1 MSEEN
6 NGMNVQQTAKQRN
19 DANNAKSIRAAAEV
33 ASKIDHPYA
42 KAIGEGVK
50 IADKVTGGKASEKLG
65 KATTKILKR
74 QGLRGKMMQAALN
87 KMSENGTTDK
97 INSTMNKMD
106 SNSPGTGMPKT
117 AKTPD
122 KGTENKVKETAEQT
136 SSNEG
141 FGSVGGSTS
150 KIVRNGL
157 IGCAF
162 LFPLLIFVVL
172 FTGASQVFVNSISL
186 GTADSL
192 SGEEAEEKIKDKGD
206 EGIEEEKSDAD
217 VAYDIYIDDEKI
229 LKNNIIQIASEKKY
243 LRRKYNEATLDN
255 IEDFYP
261 AVKDTSKNYD
271 ENMVYDFFYKMY
283 NLYVSYRDNYDVYL
297 DLPLLMATLNIQSSD
312 KNVIF
317 SSNLSPEDRQTK
329 ARELPIE
336 EFDYYYDWGNSGY
349 KISRNNS
356 QHDMELLASRM
367 VSKQSKE
374 TCVDSAGKITQENI
388 LRDNEIGTQT
398 LTCVEGET
406 YKVEDLGFV
415 VDTVKYKDFLKQFL
429 EKKYYLEG
437 EHDIEVET
445 LESNNTC
452 STTTPFV
459 KYSLTDDQLL
469 QLASVAIKE
478 QGTVKG
484 AAAEASLMANLFE
497 IKGSKYGTGADGLY
511 NYVRNSGWFS
521 NSKKA
526 MDARKAS
533 SEVVAAVR
541 SVLVDGKRTLPG
553 YIDEHDWVNDIK
565 SATTNGKAI
574 SITDRASYIKNN
586 TILKNKYGAT
596 YTFYSFPDTKSDPF
610 GYTSEKRR
618 KEIGEFYYDY
628 DTGNAVNCAKSNDPN
643 YAEGVSFIDGGFGS
657 NIYYYNQNDYQN
669 YYFSKDPYNL
679 HVHKTSSNKGKGVY
693 QSIASS
699 GCAPTSLAIAISTL
713 LNEAHDPVE
722 VTAKF
727 CSHNGCK
734 SSGGDYAAF
743 PSTLAEYGLTVSNK
757 TKDSQK
763 VSEALSSGNSIVI
776 VSVGKGDFT
785 SNGHFMAL
793 TGVNSK
799 GEVFVADP
807 NSEKKTKWW
816 SFSRII
822 EQRYWFWIVSR

>member
-1 MSEEN
+1 MGGIILEE
-6 NGMNVQQTAKQRN
+6 MQAQKARN
-19 DANNAKSIRAAAEV
+19 DANNANTIKNAAEV
-33 ASKIDHPYA
+33 ASKTNNLYA
-42 KAIGEGVK
+42 KAAGEAVK
-50 IADKVTGGKASEKLG
+50 MADKISGGKASEKLG
-65 KATTKILKR
+65 KKMTQLNKFAPGGRKIQKLSNKLSESGMGDR
-74 QGLRGKMMQAALN
+74 IGDAAGKMGN
-87 KMSENGTTDK
+87 KKGSIPSG
-97 INSTMNKMD
+97 
-106 SNSPGTGMPKT
+106 G
-117 AKTPD
+117 AKAPNA
-122 KGTENKVKETAEQT
+122 KTENKIKEKAEQT
-136 SSNEG
+136 SANEG
-141 FGSVGGSTS
+141 SGSVDGLMENVV
-150 KIVRNGL
+150 KYGL
-157 IGCAF
+157 IGFAA
-162 LFPLLIFVVL
+162 LFPLIIFAVL
-172 FTGASQVFVNSISL
+172 FIGASQVFVNSISL

-192 SGEEAEEKIKDKGD
+192 SGEEVEDKINKKGD
-206 EGIEEEKSDAD
+206 KGIEEEKSDDD
-217 VAYDIYIDDEKI
+217 VAYDIYINDENM
-229 LKNNIIQIASEKKY
+229 LRFKNSNVVQVASEKKY
-243 LRRKYNEATLDN
+243 LRRKYNEATLDK

-261 AVKDTSKNYD
+261 SVKNVSKNYD

-317 SSNLSPEDRQTK
+317 NSNLSPEDRQSE
-329 ARELPIE
+329 ARELPID
-336 EFDYYYDWGNSGY
+336 EFDYYYDWVNSGY
-349 KISRNNS
+349 KISKNNS

-521 NSKKA
+521 NSKKS

-533 SEVVAAVR
+533 PEVVAAVKA
-541 SVLVDGKRTLPG
+541 VLVDGKRTLPG